1 MSVSIK
7 IYSLIIMENLFCQ
20 YRLFRQ
26 YVIYNKTFFST
37 LTKHDCRDYTGKIWN
52 CIIIWRNVYKSYKI
66 FIANVYLIKD

>member
-37 LTKHDCRDYTGKIWN
+37 LTKHDCRDYTGKI
-52 CIIIWRNVYKSYKI
+52 
-66 FIANVYLIKD
+66 